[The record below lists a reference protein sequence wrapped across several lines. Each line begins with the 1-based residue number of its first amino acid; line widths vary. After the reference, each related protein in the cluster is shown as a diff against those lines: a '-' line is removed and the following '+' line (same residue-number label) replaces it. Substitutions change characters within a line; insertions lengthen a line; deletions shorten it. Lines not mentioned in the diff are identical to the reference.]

1 MAIVRSQITTLEA
14 LATWMQENMVPN
26 IFKSVSYTLNAYNR
40 GIMAATDSDDNVV
53 LGIKD
58 GSDTEGAGYFRAYR
72 ADENYIGVNLNY
84 LPNPG
89 STTIDVIGCDN
100 GAMLSCS
107 VVDTGGNGRKFAALF
122 AKTSNDKVAVI
133 FPSTLTSTDTAR
145 YYTALHHV
153 AFGDNTTMS
162 TTTTFNTEAASQTG
176 MMSFITNAQP
186 NTASYTPKAFY
197 LLSHSDYTSGMGTF
211 VLGGEEYITN
221 GYWAISCSTT

>member
-1 MAIVRSQITTLEA
+1 MAIVRSQMTTLEA

-26 IFKSVSYTLNAYNR
+26 IFKSVSYTTTTYGR
-40 GIMAATDSDDNVV
+40 GLMTATDSDDNVV

-58 GSDTEGAGYFRAYR
+58 GSDAEGTGYFRAYR

-89 STTIDVIGCDN
+89 ITTIDVIGCDN
-100 GAMLSCS
+100 GVMIACS
-107 VVDTGGNGRKFAALF
+107 VVDTGGNGRKFAALI
-122 AKTSNDKVAVI
+122 AKTSNGKVAVI
-133 FPSTLTSTDTAR
+133 FPSTLTNSDPDR
-145 YYTALHHV
+145 YRSALHHV

-162 TTTTFNTEAASQTG
+162 TTTTFNTEGASQTG

-211 VLGGEEYITN
+211 ILGGEEFITN
-221 GYWAISCSTT
+221 GYWAISCSTD